1 MVDTNSTSIQQNLS
15 LANTFIYPNPTND
28 ILMWEIDQKITNIK
42 IFNALG
48 KLVIS
53 ASAITKQ
60 VDVKNLNDGLYL
72 VLFYAEDQAVKTTKL
87 YVNH

>member
-1 MVDTNSTSIQQNLS
+1 MIDTSSTSIQPNLS
-15 LANTFIYPNPTND
+15 LANTFIYPNPAHD
-28 ILMWEIDQKITNIK
+28 ILMWENDQKITSVK

-48 KLVIS
+48 KLIVS
-53 ASAITKQ
+53 APAITKQ

-72 VLFYAEDQAVKTTKL
+72 VQFYTENQAVKTTKL